1 MAGRP
6 TKYTK
11 ERAAEICGKIV
22 AGKSL
27 RSICEASSM
36 PSASTVFLWL
46 SKHPEFSEQYAH
58 AKDQSAESDADLID
72 EIVEKVLDNRISPE
86 RARVAGDLIKWS
98 AGKKKPKKYGNTLIV
113 ENRYDVS
120 LTLALENA
128 KNRAKIVQGERL
140 LIEDES

>member
-1 MAGRP
+1 
-6 TKYTK
+6 
-11 ERAAEICGKIV
+11 
-22 AGKSL
+22 
-27 RSICEASSM
+27 M

-128 KNRAKIVQGERL
+128 KNRAKLVQGERL
-140 LIEDES
+140 LIEDEG